1 MILDQADQFSKF
13 ISTTTGL
20 KSITICSDMKMV
32 NSSGDDL
39 ISRTVD
45 DCSVHLNV
53 TGLIDRRVELK
64 KSRDKLKKLI
74 DNLARLEANMNA
86 SSYRMSAPP
95 QVQEAHRVKA
105 AALRTEISQLEA
117 YAKMLE
123 T

>member
-1 MILDQADQFSKF
+1 MSQL
-13 ISTTTGL
+13 
-20 KSITICSDMKMV
+20 
-32 NSSGDDL
+32 NSELGNGL

-53 TGLIDRRVELK
+53 TGLIDRGVEMK
-64 KSRDKLKKLI
+64 KNRDKLKKLR
-74 DNLARLEANMNA
+74 DNLARMEASMNA

-117 YAKMLE
+117 YAKILE
-123 T
+123 A